1 MAHLPNLPKHL
12 RFFEKSSNHASVIC
26 GATALFFFV
35 FNFDYNHCDD
45 QDLVV
50 VSIQYRVGPYGFLST
65 GDSAAPGNYG
75 FHDQV
80 LALKWIQENIEKFGG
95 NPNQV
100 CKFLTI
106 SKLLPLISIN
116 SYRSQF
122 LDIVQAR
129 LQHIYI

>member
-1 MAHLPNLPKHL
+1 MKIVG
-12 RFFEKSSNHASVIC
+12 FVIS
-26 GATALFFFV
+26 FV

-75 FHDQV
+75 LHDQV

-95 NPNQV
+95 DPNQV
-100 CKFLTI
+100 CKFLKIT
-106 SKLLPLISIN
+106 KLLPLISIN

-129 LQHIYI
+129 LQLIYI

>member
-1 MAHLPNLPKHL
+1 MYRENNFSNCPN
-12 RFFEKSSNHASVIC
+12 SSIRNCSIRC
-26 GATALFFFV
+26 NFFV
-35 FNFDYNHCDD
+35 FNFDYNQCDV

-75 FHDQV
+75 LHDQV